1 MSNNLDIL
9 HISEEF
15 DLEWNRQS
23 YPTPFLK
30 HHPKIRHV
38 EVTWDM
44 FPCLEG
50 MACTAIQLNNLY
62 RITYQTVA
70 KDFEEYVK
78 YLENKDMD
86 EDLRQKRKKIA
97 CRKFI

>member
-1 MSNNLDIL
+1 MSNNLDTLYIG
-9 HISEEF
+9 
-15 DLEWNRQS
+15 DLNTEWNKQS
-23 YPTPFLK
+23 YPAPFLK
-30 HHPKIRHV
+30 HHPNIRHA

-50 MACTAIQLNNLY
+50 MPYTGIQLNNLY

-86 EDLRQKRKKIA
+86 EDLKRKRKKRQ
-97 CRKFI
+97 CMKFV